1 MHDHIKFGQPIPTSL
16 LLAYLKHEYGSTPQF
31 PKHGALVQILK
42 SKLDGLA
49 IQVHTKCVYGRNGS
63 RERCFIFGRPVDVSK
78 PNPLVQ
84 ADESLESAKQWW
96 NDTVKRPVFTTT
108 GKTLAETVNDYCDAQ
123 SLHLTVQKLQDEL
136 GTALADKNTLETEIQ
151 HARASRDQSE
161 AKVRRMDTFQTEA
174 LCKKDKELTRLRA
187 DLDRMK
193 ERLSAIDQQA
203 LRATPMQCAVCRPIR
218 GPS

>member
-1 MHDHIKFGQPIPTSL
+1 M
-16 LLAYLKHEYGSTPQF
+16 
-31 PKHGALVQILK
+31 
-42 SKLDGLA
+42 
-49 IQVHTKCVYGRNGS
+49 
-63 RERCFIFGRPVDVSK
+63 SK

-174 LCKKDKELTRLRA
+174 LSKKDKEITRLRA
-187 DLDRMK
+187 DLGRMK
-193 ERLSAIDQQA
+193 ERLSAIDQEWADVQA